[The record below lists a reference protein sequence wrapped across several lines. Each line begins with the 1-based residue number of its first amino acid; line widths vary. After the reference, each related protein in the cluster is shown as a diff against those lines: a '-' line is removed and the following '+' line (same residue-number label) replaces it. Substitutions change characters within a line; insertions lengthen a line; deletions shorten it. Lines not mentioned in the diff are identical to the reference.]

1 MEKAQYSDP
10 SRVFLVTNAQF
21 YKYFEYEAFGRGVPL
36 RHIVNSGRSLGD
48 NRVDWKTISL
58 ALRLTLCGSSWLS
71 GSGGGFG
78 GVLLIASDCRPP
90 PGFALP
96 ALVERGAASK
106 RVVAEGGGSPIV
118 YFLTE
123 KHVGLLLEEEG
134 ALVPPAATSFG
145 EAVVPIE
152 AVLDYLASK
161 EPLAAAPSPRFPVGA
176 MDGGP
181 DAMALTPL
189 SGPYA
194 HALPRAVGS
203 AASPQPP
210 FYARGFARV
219 GLLGNPSDGYG
230 GKTLAVTIDNFYA
243 EAWLTPLPGGGGG
256 NVHLIPHPVFDPLR
270 LPSLEGLST
279 LCKREGYSGGVRLM
293 AATLHRLHCLCT
305 AAGYPLDRSRGFTAH
320 YHTTVPRQVGLAG
333 SSAIITAFLKAAMAF
348 YGIEG
353 AGKETLGLTRDKLPA
368 FVLSIESDELG
379 ITAGLQD
386 RVVQVRR
393 DSRLNEEDASLE
405 ARAACPN
412 PCPTPSPPPPPP
424 HTRTLF
430 FLRAKSYECPVH
442 MNFDPALIKAQGYG
456 TYTPIPVSSL
466 PPLFLAYAADPSD
479 SGRIHAPIKSRW
491 LAGDA
496 EVISAMSAIAN
507 LADEGLALAQ
517 AHPRGGCEESTAA
530 AWAALFTRNF
540 NGRRALFGDPALGR
554 DNIRMVEIAR
564 ESGASAKFPGS
575 GGAVVGVVDVVGMRK
590 AGKLGEGAGVDQA
603 TDVLRAAYHREG
615 YVFVRLHPHE
625 TAPL

>member
-1 MEKAQYSDP
+1 MA
-10 SRVFLVTNAQF
+10 TNAQF

-78 GVLLIASDCRPP
+78 VVLLIASDCRPP

-243 EAWLTPLPGGGGG
+243 EAWLTPLPGGGGAMCTSFPTPCLTPCACPAWKG
-256 NVHLIPHPVFDPLR
+256 CPP
-270 LPSLEGLST
+270 
-279 LCKREGYSGGVRLM
+279 CASG
-293 AATLHRLHCLCT
+293 
-305 AAGYPLDRSRGFTAH
+305 RGT
-320 YHTTVPRQVGLAG
+320 LAG
-333 SSAIITAFLKAAMAF
+333 
-348 YGIEG
+348 
-353 AGKETLGLTRDKLPA
+353 
-368 FVLSIESDELG
+368 
-379 ITAGLQD
+379 
-386 RVVQVRR
+386 
-393 DSRLNEEDASLE
+393 
-405 ARAACPN
+405 
-412 PCPTPSPPPPPP
+412 
-424 HTRTLF
+424 
-430 FLRAKSYECPVH
+430 
-442 MNFDPALIKAQGYG
+442 
-456 TYTPIPVSSL
+456 
-466 PPLFLAYAADPSD
+466 
-479 SGRIHAPIKSRW
+479 
-491 LAGDA
+491 
-496 EVISAMSAIAN
+496 
-507 LADEGLALAQ
+507 
-517 AHPRGGCEESTAA
+517 
-530 AWAALFTRNF
+530 
-540 NGRRALFGDPALGR
+540 
-554 DNIRMVEIAR
+554 
-564 ESGASAKFPGS
+564 
-575 GGAVVGVVDVVGMRK
+575 
-590 AGKLGEGAGVDQA
+590 
-603 TDVLRAAYHREG
+603 
-615 YVFVRLHPHE
+615 
-625 TAPL
+625 